1 MYTLFL
7 KRSKN
12 VIDFIQSRKFDLI
25 LISIIIII
33 EQNTCLLLISK
44 VLIIY
49 AEFNKY
55 KVSLY

>member
-1 MYTLFL
+1 MYILFL

-12 VIDFIQSRKFDLI
+12 VIDFIQSRKFDLM

-33 EQNTCLLLISK
+33 EQNTCLLLIGK
-44 VLIIY
+44 LLIIY

-55 KVSLY
+55 